1 MPAQKKVDRKHD
13 RKITE
18 QVFQIYLPG
27 ILTFLFIA
35 GLFGML
41 LIKGGGDLQYTN
53 HLANISIVL
62 LFIPLFFILLFSIIF
77 VCLLLVGHR
86 KLIKWLPLVFARV
99 YTPVLNIAIIVWRLS
114 TKITTPVINFRSF
127 LFALTNYKKRI
138 INDNE

>member
-1 MPAQKKVDRKHD
+1 
-13 RKITE
+13 
-18 QVFQIYLPG
+18 
-27 ILTFLFIA
+27 
-35 GLFGML
+35 ML

-127 LFALTNYKKRI
+127 LFALTNYKKG
-138 INDNE
+138 